1 MRLGIIN
8 SVKQMFEGFRE
19 LIIYDKKIF
28 FVSDIK
34 KRFNRMANVSAS
46 RGIISNLPK
55 LFLEV
60 ILVFLFLIIILID
73 QGNKQ
78 YDLATLGIFI
88 ASAFRV
94 MPNIISL
101 IRSYQKM
108 NYGKTVFDNL
118 VPLLKGKSFN
128 IENENEISNEINL
141 KKELQIK
148 NANFAY
154 NDKNIIFENLN
165 FTLNK
170 NSCIGIKGESGSGKK
185 STLVDIICG
194 FLNINHGKI
203 IIDGK
208 EAEIFNNKTG

>member
-1 MRLGIIN
+1 MSINLSYTFYLILFSIIFYFSFIIIFKNKIIFFGNQRRIMRLGIIN

-19 LIIYDKKIF
+19 LIIYDKKFF

-108 NYGKTVFDNL
+108 NYGKTAL
-118 VPLLKGKSFN
+118 
-128 IENENEISNEINL
+128 
-141 KKELQIK
+141 
-148 NANFAY
+148 
-154 NDKNIIFENLN
+154 IILYRY
-165 FTLNK
+165 
-170 NSCIGIKGESGSGKK
+170 
-185 STLVDIICG
+185 
-194 FLNINHGKI
+194 
-203 IIDGK
+203 
-208 EAEIFNNKTG
+208 

>member
-19 LIIYDKKIF
+19 LIIYDKKFF

-73 QGNKQ
+73 QGNK

-88 ASAFRV
+88 ASAFNT
-94 MPNIISL
+94 NIISL

-108 NYGKTVFDNL
+108 NYGKR
-118 VPLLKGKSFN
+118 LL
-128 IENENEISNEINL
+128 
-141 KKELQIK
+141 
-148 NANFAY
+148 
-154 NDKNIIFENLN
+154 IILYRY
-165 FTLNK
+165 K
-170 NSCIGIKGESGSGKK
+170 R
-185 STLVDIICG
+185 
-194 FLNINHGKI
+194 
-203 IIDGK
+203 
-208 EAEIFNNKTG
+208 